1 MHLKKTNILNKKMN
15 NNQNLTNPTFRSFI
29 MTDVDK
35 KLLTRIYQD
44 AKVGTLGSE
53 EVLEKCTD
61 EKFKALISRQMSS
74 YDLIAKECET
84 IAKSNKIVLPD
95 NSFFKKIKQTV
106 MINFSLFFD
115 GSDRHI
121 AEMMITGT
129 TMGIIDAIKSLYD
142 LDKAD
147 DEIVK
152 IGKKLQSMQEK
163 YVEDLKVYLQVK

>member
-1 MHLKKTNILNKKMN
+1 MN
-15 NNQNLTNPTFRSFI
+15 NT
-29 MTDVDK
+29 DK

-44 AKVGTLGSE
+44 AKVGTLGSD

-61 EKFKALISRQMSS
+61 EKFRALISKQMDS
-74 YDLIAKECET
+74 YNLVAEECET
-84 IAKSNKIVLPD
+84 IAKSNNIELPD
-95 NSFFKKIKQTV
+95 NGFFKKIKQTA

-142 LDKAD
+142 LESDNE
-147 DEIVK
+147 EIVK
-152 IGKKLQSMQEK
+152 LGEKLKSMQEK
-163 YVEDLKVYLQVK
+163 YVDSLKVYLKK

>member
-1 MHLKKTNILNKKMN
+1 
-15 NNQNLTNPTFRSFI
+15 
-29 MTDVDK
+29 MTDIDK

-44 AKVGTLGSE
+44 AKVGTLGSD
-53 EVLEKCTD
+53 EVLQKCTD
-61 EKFKALISRQMSS
+61 EKFKELISRQTSS
-74 YDLIAKECET
+74 YEKIAKECEA
-84 IAKSNKIVLPD
+84 IAKENEIKLPD

-142 LDKAD
+142 LSNAD
-147 DEIVK
+147 EEIVK

-163 YVEDLKVYLQVK
+163 YVEDLKVYLQTK

>member
-1 MHLKKTNILNKKMN
+1 
-15 NNQNLTNPTFRSFI
+15 
-29 MTDVDK
+29 MTDIDK

-44 AKVGTLGSE
+44 AKIGTLGSE

-61 EKFKALISRQMSS
+61 DKFKELISSQMSE

-84 IAKSNKIVLPD
+84 IAKSNKIELPD
-95 NSFFKKIKQTV
+95 NNFFKKIKQTA

-129 TMGIIDAIKSLYD
+129 TMGIIDAIKSYTTLTKPKMR
-142 LDKAD
+142 L
-147 DEIVK
+147 
-152 IGKKLQSMQEK
+152 
-163 YVEDLKVYLQVK
+163 

>member
-1 MHLKKTNILNKKMN
+1 
-15 NNQNLTNPTFRSFI
+15 

-44 AKVGTLGSE
+44 ARVGTLGSE

-61 EKFKALISRQMSS
+61 EKFKALISKQMSS
-74 YDLIAKECET
+74 YNVIAKECET
-84 IAKSNKIVLPD
+84 IAKTNNIHLPD

-106 MINFSLFFD
+106 MINFSLFID
-115 GSDRHI
+115 KSDRHI

-142 LDKAD
+142 LDSAD
-147 DEIVK
+147 EEIVK
-152 IGKKLQSMQEK
+152 IGKKLQAMQER
-163 YVEDLKVYLQVK
+163 YVEDLKDYLQLK